1 MQIHYFLARDIIIDN
16 SLYRACNSDAVRVCH
31 GAQNW
36 HQTQES
42 PSNKLVFPCLVRNLY
57 PEDEDEDEEDEFED
71 EKKDE
76 EKEEGKLSE
85 VCVEEVERTLRQRAM
100 SVNLH
105 PDIEEDCRG
114 FLHTVCLAHV
124 KPGEELGCLQE
135 HLATLEPSCRDTV
148 ELYTKIEARN
158 PYLHPV
164 ISKACA
170 NLIDRKC
177 GLEAKA
183 QDGGQVMECL
193 VRHKL
198 EHPPGSKGAMNN
210 KVRGEH
216 VEVSPLFYFML
227 MFQCRVVVEQWQ
239 ILTLQDWRFSFKF
252 KEACKGDIQDHCT
265 NPRPKKKQDVIQCL
279 VEAVAT
285 DTVEESK
292 HRISKDCRSELKFE
306 MLQKHSNIKLDPA
319 LEDACHEDLSK
330 FCAHD
335 RGEDGGIECLKSQKQ
350 KTLTKKCRKQ
360 LFKEEQEEA
369 NDNDVDFALVRGC
382 KREIKEH
389 CSGED
394 GRDILRC
401 LKSFS
406 HDFDFNQKCLDM
418 LNKRIVQQSQDY
430 RLNPNLKKNCR
441 KDILKFCS
449 SVINDHMDENGEA
462 QAGLEGAV
470 INCLKQTALQRHQLA
485 DTCMKE
491 VVLTMVDAAQLVAA
505 DPVLERLCPVSLAN
519 CRSVHNS
526 DGEINECIK
535 GCITQ

>member
-57 PEDEDEDEEDEFED
+57 PEDEDEDDEDEFED

-216 VEVSPLFYFML
+216 VEVSSLFYLL

-505 DPVLERLCPVSLAN
+505 DPVLERLCPASLAN

-535 GCITQ
+535 GCIT